1 MLLFFVMDPSIWS
14 AIIAAAAA
22 VTVNIISNV
31 ILSSRQTAILEYRI
45 KQLEDA
51 LRDYKELPGRVTV
64 LETQMNSVQDAL
76 KEMRLS

>member
-22 VTVNIISNV
+22 VAVNIISNV

-45 KQLEDA
+45 QQLEDA
-51 LRDYKELPGRVTV
+51 LKDYKELPGRVTV
-64 LETQMNSVQDAL
+64 LETQMNSVQDAI